1 MAIAYISGA
10 NNSATTSVTTITATY
25 SPTAGNMVVVG
36 VAFPATPGSSPVVKD
51 NLGNT
56 LTPGPSQGTAPYI
69 YTFAQSPAPSGVT
82 GYTATWTGGQNAGIA
97 VAEYSGPA
105 NSGVDVTH
113 GIATTAV
120 NSTSAS
126 LSVPLDGANDF
137 VVMVAC
143 SISGNL
149 TTSVGNQRQQA
160 TTGGIRI
167 TLQDN
172 TGTTAGASVTNT
184 CTQASASW
192 ICAAAVTVGGP
203 GFSRANQDL
212 QLVIKRPTSAKVR
225 VNQDVELVVK
235 RPTSSKAGVNQSL
248 SLVVFRHGRVGVR
261 LNQDIVLVVRKNP
274 HGVIFQPNVCVCT

>member
-1 MAIAYISGA
+1 MAIAYVGGA

-25 SPTAGNMVVVG
+25 SPTAGNMVVLG

-56 LTPGPSQGTAPYI
+56 LTPGPSQGTAPYV
-69 YTFAQSPAPSGVT
+69 YTFAQSPVPSGVT

-105 NSGVDVTH
+105 GSGVDVSH

-120 NSTSAS
+120 NSASCS
-126 LSVPLDGANDF
+126 LSVTLDAANDF
-137 VVMVAC
+137 VVMAAC
-143 SISGNL
+143 SYGGTL
-149 TTSVGNQRQQA
+149 TTSVGNQRQQT
-160 TTGGIRI
+160 TTGGVRI

-172 TGTTAGASVTNT
+172 TGTTTGASVANT
-184 CTQASASW
+184 CTQASANW

-203 GFSRANQDL
+203 GLSRANQDL
-212 QLVIKRPTSAKVR
+212 QLVIKRPTSSKAR
-225 VNQDVELVVK
+225 VNQDVELVV
-235 RPTSSKAGVNQSL
+235 RRGASHARVNQSL
-248 SLVVFRHGRVGVR
+248 SLVVFRHGRVGQRV
-261 LNQDIVLVVRKNP
+261 NHNIVLVVRKNP